1 MITVDDR
8 VGLRLVRADGSQV
21 LLPLPALRDRCE
33 CTECQHPGGQRLVDP
48 ACLPV
53 DLHAEVVHVD
63 NDSLQVVW
71 QPERH
76 HSTYSLAALA
86 LAPIVPPAAP
96 LWTAEDAD
104 LLVRAAHC
112 DLVGEDTESQRELLR
127 WLRGVAAMGCG
138 VMTGVPI
145 EDGEVARVAELFGF
159 VRRTNYGRWFDVRTH
174 VDPTNLANT
183 SLGLPPHTDNPYRDP
198 VPTMQLLHCHH
209 TSASGGLN
217 VLVDGWRVADELRQ
231 LDPAGFLQLVARSV
245 TFAYR
250 GDGAVLRTAAP
261 LIELEPNGTV
271 RAVRSNHRSLQ
282 QLPAASSDTEAEA
295 LADWYRGYS
304 LFARLVADASFHIQV
319 QLQPGDLFIVDN
331 RRVLHGRTA
340 YDSNGGTRH
349 LQGCYAD
356 IDGLHSTIRVL
367 EATLD
372 QPVVV
377 Q

>member
-1 MITVDDR
+1 M
-8 VGLRLVRADGSQV
+8 L
-21 LLPLPALRDRCE
+21 
-33 CTECQHPGGQRLVDP
+33 DP
-48 ACLPV
+48 SALPV
-53 DLHAEVVHVD
+53 TLRAEVVHIDD
-63 NDSLQVVW
+63 NVLQVVW
-71 QPERH
+71 QPEGH
-76 HSTYSLAALA
+76 HSSYSLAALA
-86 LAPIVPPAAP
+86 ELPVELPTAR

-104 LLVRAAHC
+104 LLVSADHG
-112 DLVGEDTESQRELLR
+112 DLVGEDGDSQRELLR

-159 VRRTNYGRWFDVRTH
+159 VRQTNYGRWFDVRTQ

-217 VLVDGWRVADELRQ
+217 VLVDGWKIAEQVRR
-231 LDPAGFLQLVARSV
+231 LDPEGFARLTSRPV

-250 GDGAVLRTAAP
+250 GDGASLQTTTP
-261 LIELEPNGTV
+261 LIELDPAGAV

-282 QLPAASSDTEAEA
+282 QLPASSSDLEAEE
-295 LADWYRGYS
+295 LATWYRGYT
-304 LFARLVADASFHIQV
+304 LFARLVADPSFHIEV
-319 QLQPGDLFIVDN
+319 QLRPGDLFIVDN

-340 YDSNGGTRH
+340 YDSTGGTRH

-356 IDGLHSTIRVL
+356 IDGLYSTIRVL
-367 EATLD
+367 EAGLD
-372 QPVVV
+372 QPAAAP
-377 Q
+377 